1 MTTGLAVSCRR
12 VVHIYRAEAGDV
24 VALAGVDLSIAPGEM
39 LALVG
44 PSGSGKSTLIAL
56 LAGLMRPSAGR
67 VSIGTYDMGRLTDA
81 EISRLRGT
89 EIGRGAAGRGPQPA
103 AVRDAHRNVVAGPAP
118 GRPHARASSSTTRS
132 ASSTW
137 SAWPARA
144 RRKLADL
151 APGARQ
157 RAALAV
163 GIAAGPGLLLVD
175 EPTSQLD
182 THGRDEVLH
191 ALETVN
197 AERGTTIVVVTH
209 DGEVGARLGRAVT
222 IRDGRVGAEGRD
234 GRDFAVVA
242 GDGTVQLPPEVL
254 ERLPR
259 PARCSPW
266 TDDAG
271 TSDPSRSIEALSRL
285 RLARRRAKLGN
296 MDPRQYPVD
305 LHARRGRPRRAA

>member
-1 MTTGLAVSCRR
+1 MSGLAVNCRR

-24 VALAGVDLSIAPGEM
+24 VALAGVDLAVGPGET

-67 VSIGTYDMGRLTDA
+67 VSVGTYDLGKLSDK

-89 EIGRGAAGRGPQPA
+89 QLGVVVQGAERNLLPYANLYRNVALAQRRAARSRGIKLDHPDRVLDLVGLSGRGRE
-103 AVRDAHRNVVAGPAP
+103 
-118 GRPHARASSSTTRS
+118 RPE
-132 ASSTW
+132 
-137 SAWPARA
+137 
-144 RRKLADL
+144 DL
-151 APGARQ
+151 PPGARQ

-182 THGRDEVLH
+182 THGRDEVVQ

-209 DGEVGARLGRAVT
+209 DGEVGTRLGRAVT

-242 GDGTVQLPPEVL
+242 GDGTIQLPPEVL
-254 ERLPR
+254 ERYP
-259 PARCSPW
+259 
-266 TDDAG
+266 AG
-271 TSDPSRSIEALSRL
+271 TLFTVGDVDEQVLLTPQTPELS
-285 RLARRRAKLGN
+285 
-296 MDPRQYPVD
+296 
-305 LHARRGRPRRAA
+305 

>member
-1 MTTGLAVSCRR
+1 MPGLAVTCRR

-24 VALAGVDLSIAPGEM
+24 VALAGVDLTIAPGEM

-44 PSGSGKSTLIAL
+44 PSGSGKSTLISL

-67 VSIGTYDMGRLTDA
+67 VSIGTYDIGKLSDA

-89 EIGRGAAGRGPQPA
+89 ELGVVLQGAIRNLLPYATLTRNIWLAQTRAAGTKGIKLDDPDRILDLVGLGGQ
-103 AVRDAHRNVVAGPAP
+103 
-118 GRPHARASSSTTRS
+118 GRSRI
-132 ASSTW
+132 
-137 SAWPARA
+137 
-144 RRKLADL
+144 ADL

-182 THGRDEVLH
+182 TTGRDEVVH

-209 DGEVGARLGRAVT
+209 DAEVGERLGRAVT
-222 IRDGRVGAEGRD
+222 IRDGRVGAEGR
-234 GRDFAVVA
+234 GGQDFAVVA

-254 ERLPR
+254 GDFPPGTLFTVDRVDGSVALVPSGDHQ
-259 PARCSPW
+259 PA
-266 TDDAG
+266 A
-271 TSDPSRSIEALSRL
+271 E
-285 RLARRRAKLGN
+285 
-296 MDPRQYPVD
+296 
-305 LHARRGRPRRAA
+305 

>member
-1 MTTGLAVSCRR
+1 MAGLAVACRR

-24 VALAGVDLSIAPGEM
+24 VALAGVDLTIAPGEM

-56 LAGLMRPSAGR
+56 LSGLMRPSAGR
-67 VSIGTYDMGRLTDA
+67 VSIGTYDIGKLTDA

-89 EIGRGAAGRGPQPA
+89 EIGVVLQGAARNLLPYATLARNIWLAQTRAAGTRGLRLDDPERILDLVGLGGQGRAKVGE
-103 AVRDAHRNVVAGPAP
+103 
-118 GRPHARASSSTTRS
+118 
-132 ASSTW
+132 
-137 SAWPARA
+137 
-144 RRKLADL
+144 L

-163 GIAAGPGLLLVD
+163 GVAAGPGLLLVD

-182 THGRDEVLH
+182 TAGRDEVVR

-197 AERGTTIVVVTH
+197 GERGTTIVVVTH

-234 GRDFAVVA
+234 GQDFAVVA

-254 ERLPR
+254 GDFPPGTLFTVDRLDGTVSLVPSGEHGVPVM
-259 PARCSPW
+259 PAPP
-266 TDDAG
+266 AG
-271 TSDPSRSIEALSRL
+271 PAGS
-285 RLARRRAKLGN
+285 
-296 MDPRQYPVD
+296 
-305 LHARRGRPRRAA
+305 

>member
-1 MTTGLAVSCRR
+1 MAGLAVACRR

-24 VALAGVDLSIAPGEM
+24 VALAGVDLTIAPGET

-44 PSGSGKSTLIAL
+44 PSGSGKSTLVAL

-67 VSIGTYDMGRLTDA
+67 ITIGTYDIGKLSDS

-89 EIGRGAAGRGPQPA
+89 EVGVVLQGAERNLLPYASLARNIWLAQTRAASTKGLRLDDPERILDLVGLGGRGT
-103 AVRDAHRNVVAGPAP
+103 
-118 GRPHARASSSTTRS
+118 ARLSE
-132 ASSTW
+132 
-137 SAWPARA
+137 
-144 RRKLADL
+144 L

-175 EPTSQLD
+175 EPTNQLD
-182 THGRDEVLH
+182 TAGRDEVVH

-209 DGEVGARLGRAVT
+209 DAEVGARLGRAVT
-222 IRDGRVGAEGRD
+222 IRDGRVGAEGR
-234 GRDFAVVA
+234 GGQDFAVVA

-254 ERLPR
+254 GDYPPGTLFTVDRVNGTVALVPEE
-259 PARCSPW
+259 PAGAEP
-266 TDDAG
+266 
-271 TSDPSRSIEALSRL
+271 
-285 RLARRRAKLGN
+285 
-296 MDPRQYPVD
+296 PVV
-305 LHARRGRPRRAA
+305 

>member
-1 MTTGLAVSCRR
+1 MTGLAVACRR

-44 PSGSGKSTLIAL
+44 PSGSGKSTLVSL

-67 VSIGTYDMGRLTDA
+67 VNIGTYDMGKLSDS

-89 EIGRGAAGRGPQPA
+89 EIGVVLQG
-103 AVRDAHRNVVAGPAP
+103 AVRNLLGYTNLHRNIWLAQRRAARTAGIALDDPDRILDLVGLGGM
-118 GRPHARASSSTTRS
+118 GRRHV
-132 ASSTW
+132 
-137 SAWPARA
+137 
-144 RRKLADL
+144 ADL

-182 THGRDEVLH
+182 TTGRDEVLA
-191 ALETVN
+191 ALETVGT
-197 AERGTTIVVVTH
+197 ERGTTIVVVTH
-209 DGEVGARLGRAVT
+209 DQEVGQRLGRAGT

-242 GDGTVQLPPEVL
+242 GDGTIQLPPDVL
-254 ERLPR
+254 NVYPPGTLFTVDHEDGTVSLAAGGA
-259 PARCSPW
+259 PAASP
-266 TDDAG
+266 AG
-271 TSDPSRSIEALSRL
+271 
-285 RLARRRAKLGN
+285 
-296 MDPRQYPVD
+296 
-305 LHARRGRPRRAA
+305 

>member
-1 MTTGLAVSCRR
+1 MSRRRDIGGREREGGGMAGLAVTCRR

-39 LALVG
+39 IALVG

-56 LAGLMRPSAGR
+56 LSGLMRPSAGR
-67 VSIGTYDMGRLTDA
+67 VSIGTYDVGKLSDGEM
-81 EISRLRGT
+81 SRLRGT
-89 EIGRGAAGRGPQPA
+89 EIGVVLQGGARNLLPYVTLERNIWLAQTRAAGTRG
-103 AVRDAHRNVVAGPAP
+103 VRLDDPERILDLVGL
-118 GRPHARASSSTTRS
+118 GGLGSSTVNQ
-132 ASSTW
+132 
-137 SAWPARA
+137 
-144 RRKLADL
+144 L

-182 THGRDEVLH
+182 SAGRDEVVA

-209 DGEVGARLGRAVT
+209 DSEVGERLGRAVT
-222 IRDGRVGAEGRD
+222 IRDGRVGAEGR
-234 GRDFAVVA
+234 GGQDFAVVA

-254 ERLPR
+254 GDFPPGTLFTVDRTNGSVSLVP
-259 PARCSPW
+259 SGSV
-266 TDDAG
+266 DDATG
-271 TSDPSRSIEALSRL
+271 
-285 RLARRRAKLGN
+285 
-296 MDPRQYPVD
+296 
-305 LHARRGRPRRAA
+305 